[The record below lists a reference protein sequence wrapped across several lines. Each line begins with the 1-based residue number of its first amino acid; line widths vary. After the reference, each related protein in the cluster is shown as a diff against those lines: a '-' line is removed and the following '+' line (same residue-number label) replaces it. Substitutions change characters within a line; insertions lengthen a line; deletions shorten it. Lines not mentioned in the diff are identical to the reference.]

1 MLDLGDK
8 SQIAIVNMLNEGRK
22 TCKKLKKI
30 IPRMN
35 DQIGLSTGK
44 LTLFCKKNKNKT
56 KQNAISRAEK

>member
-1 MLDLGDK
+1 
-8 SQIAIVNMLNEGRK
+8 MLNEGRK